1 MAGMIM
7 MWGGPKDQ
15 IPAGWL
21 ICDGA
26 AVSQTQYATLYALIQ
41 DIYGQNPPEGEF
53 YLPDLRGRFVR
64 GVDDGAGRD
73 PDVNSRQ
80 DMQNPAIVSTT
91 VGSVQSHAFENHEH
105 GYNQPMSQSNV
116 PDNSGICNGHDLI
129 NTDSSTDAVSAT
141 NYSVSSET
149 RPVNAYLYFIIQY

>member
-15 IPAGWL
+15 IPDGWL
-21 ICDGA
+21 VCDGT
-26 AVSQTQYATLYALIQ
+26 AVSQTQYPALYALLQ
-41 DIYGQNPPEGEF
+41 DIYGQNPPDGEF

-73 PDVNSRQ
+73 PDIDSRQ

-91 VGSVQSHAFENHEH
+91 VGSVQSHAFQNHDH
-105 GYNQPMSQSNV
+105 GYYQPITESNI
-116 PDNSGICNGHDLI
+116 PDNQGICNGHDLT
-129 NTDSSTDAVSAT
+129 NVYSTTDAAST
-141 NYSVSSET
+141 TSYSVSTET
-149 RPVNAYLYFIIQY
+149 RPLNAYLYFIIQY